1 MKLKIFRNCEK
12 TKYIA
17 TPVRRSSRLSNVN
30 GISHIVKPSPQI
42 NMNIKN
48 GKTDDTNGHLNITMP
63 SQSVSKSGRR
73 KHLVQL
79 CESLRNVE
87 NDVKQTLIFV
97 PNKALNFN
105 DCI

>member
-1 MKLKIFRNCEK
+1 MNKSEIR
-12 TKYIA
+12 
-17 TPVRRSSRLSNVN
+17 
-30 GISHIVKPSPQI
+30 KPSPRIDQVSK
-42 NMNIKN
+42 M
-48 GKTDDTNGHLNITMP
+48 NGHVNVNTP
-63 SQSVSKSGRR
+63 SQSVSKSGGR